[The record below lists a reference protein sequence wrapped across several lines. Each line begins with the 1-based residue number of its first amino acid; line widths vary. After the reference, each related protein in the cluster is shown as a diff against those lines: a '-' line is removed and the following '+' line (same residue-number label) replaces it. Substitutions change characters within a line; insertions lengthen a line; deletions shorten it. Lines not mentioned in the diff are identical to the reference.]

1 MVQKMAR
8 DQSHYNRI
16 AAIFFLI
23 VGVFFTLYAR
33 SVEIGSWNEP
43 GPGFLPFWAGST
55 LVAMAVA
62 LLLGSYTRKA
72 WAARPSFFPQADS
85 WKRVLATFLA
95 LIAYNLLLTSLG
107 FTLTTFVFL
116 AFLVKFIFPQTWRR
130 TLMVAFLGSALARLL
145 FINFLETQLPKGFL
159 GF

>member
-1 MVQKMAR
+1 MEKT
-8 DQSHYNRI
+8 QSHYNRI

-23 VGVFFTLYAR
+23 VGIFFFLYAR

-43 GPGFLPFWAGST
+43 GPGFLPFWAGLT
-55 LVAMAVA
+55 LSAMSIA
-62 LLLGSYTRKA
+62 LLWGSYGKKA
-72 WAARPSFFPQADS
+72 WAVRPSFFPKGDS
-85 WKRVLATFLA
+85 WKRVLLTFLS
-95 LIAYNLLLTSLG
+95 LIAYNLLLNPLG
-107 FTLTTFVFL
+107 FAFTTFLFL

-130 TLMVAFLGSALARLL
+130 TLLVAVLGSVMARLL